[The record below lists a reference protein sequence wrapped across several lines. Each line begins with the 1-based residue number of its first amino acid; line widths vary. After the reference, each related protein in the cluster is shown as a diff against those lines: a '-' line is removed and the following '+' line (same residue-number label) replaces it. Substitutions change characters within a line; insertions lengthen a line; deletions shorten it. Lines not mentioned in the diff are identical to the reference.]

1 MWQLHRGLR
10 VSLLLP
16 STGEC
21 VTLCALWALATYS
34 LGLGFFVG
42 DLGGVMN
49 MFCVRLHAL
58 CVLATYLLS
67 GFTELRGFCWGLGG
81 GINRFVLEI

>member
-1 MWQLHRGLR
+1 MCVTACIVGFSYLFSGFRVFCWGLGG
-10 VSLLLP
+10 SD
-16 STGEC
+16 EC
-21 VTLCALWALATYS
+21 V
-34 LGLGFFVG
+34 
-42 DLGGVMN
+42 
-49 MFCVRLHAL
+49 CVRLHAL